1 MLKNYWFNQA
11 ARYKMVTVMNR
22 DKITALGASLRW
34 IDQTLLSPPKEEG
47 AVRVWY
53 QGGEPYFDV
62 FVDLRDDQI
71 EWFQFTFRGKSLSWH
86 KKRDRLQTGVTNELA
101 VDDVTYFPASKVIEN
116 DTVPDA
122 DFIKLA
128 HAILQSRAGEEIF
141 DKILKLFKSKPE

>member
-22 DKITALGASLRW
+22 DKITALGDSLRW

-47 AVRVWY
+47 AVRAWY

-101 VDDVTYFPASKVIEN
+101 VDDVTYFPASKVIQN

-122 DFIKLA
+122 EFIELA
-128 HAILQSRAGEEIF
+128 HSILQIRAGEEIF
-141 DKILKLFKSKPE
+141 DKILKLFESKPE